1 MAPMRAFIAVL
12 AATVLSACSPTG
24 LLNATVPSNGT
35 TVTRD
40 VRFADGPRGTLD
52 IYRPAAATG
61 AAPLVVF
68 LYGGSWRMGDK
79 GIYPFVAIPLASRGA
94 VVVVPDYRV
103 YPEVSFPDFL
113 GDNARAIAWAFDHAA
128 ELGADPHAI
137 FVVGHSAGAYN
148 AAMLALDP
156 RWLAAAGV
164 DRGRLAGV
172 VGLAGPYDFLPITG
186 RDIIPVF
193 ASVDGGPLSQP
204 ITFADGRNPPMLLL
218 TGDADTIVQARNTA
232 SLAARIGKL
241 GGPVES
247 RVYPGV
253 GHIGIVTAFAPLF
266 RGNAPVLDD
275 VWRFITAH
283 RSQG

>member
-1 MAPMRAFIAVL
+1 MRAFIAAL
-12 AATVLSACSPTG
+12 AAAVLSACSPIG

-35 TVTRD
+35 SVTRD
-40 VRFADGPRGTLD
+40 VRFSDGPRGTLD
-52 IYRPAAATG
+52 IYRPAASAEP
-61 AAPLVVF
+61 APLVVF

-79 GIYPFVAIPLASRGA
+79 SIYPFVATPLASRGA

-103 YPEVSFPDFL
+103 YPEVAFPDFL
-113 GDNARAIAWAFDHAA
+113 RDNARAVAWAFDHAA
-128 ELGADPHAI
+128 ELGADPNAV
-137 FVVGHSAGAYN
+137 FVLGHSAGAYN

-156 RWLAAAGV
+156 KWLAAVGV
-164 DRGRLAGV
+164 DRARLAGV
-172 VGLAGPYDFLPITG
+172 VGIAGPYDFLPITG

-204 ITFADGRNPPMLLL
+204 ITFADGHNPPMLLL
-218 TGDADTIVQARNTA
+218 AGDADTTVQARNTA
-232 SLAARIGKL
+232 SLAARIGER

-266 RGNAPVLDD
+266 QHNAPVLDD
-275 VWRFITAH
+275 VWQFITA
-283 RSQG
+283 RRPQS